1 MMEEK
6 IPRSVQRDLKFENGT
21 ALGMS
26 QRWEKGQYCSILTK
40 AGIDGCGIYDIPT
53 AAEFDLAV
61 AIAKGTPSKPLV
73 EPEDLFEAKIV
84 NATPKAKSYGIEIG
98 MFGKEAVELMLKA
111 GDE

>member
-26 QRWEKGQYCSILTK
+26 QRWEKGQ
-40 AGIDGCGIYDIPT
+40 
-53 AAEFDLAV
+53 AEFDLAV